1 MGSARLYDEAFLMRA
16 EANQLEEK
24 ECEIQSRNWV
34 NSIARLRR

>member
-1 MGSARLYDEAFLMRA
+1 MGCAKRYDEAVLMRA

-34 NSIARLRR
+34 DSIV